1 MRYGA
6 ASSSVGRGNGRGFE
20 SRLAWSFLK
29 IPSKEVGEIA
39 KWPMATDRTSVL
51 LIVRRFDSFSP
62 HYEKRRI
69 KFYPFKSNEKLSNK
83 APQPLLRVG
92 AVIGDFSIVPK
103 DKEFKFKKLCPYCQG
118 SLWCICEAIT
128 PSPISE

>member
-92 AVIGDFSIVPK
+92 AVGTK
-103 DKEFKFKKLCPYCQG
+103 AMTLERGFKNGKLAKVHQNVYIFKKP
-118 SLWCICEAIT
+118 
-128 PSPISE
+128 